1 MAEIP
6 EFKETVSRG
15 WNVVPY
21 RAQRRFDVWVGVQK
35 ESLADFVNC
44 YPFSWR
50 KKAFFNFQVH

>member
-44 YPFSWR
+44 YPFLPA
-50 KKAFFNFQVH
+50 KKGIF